1 MHEKH
6 FETRYSL
13 KILLN
18 FYFSNYS
25 FPLPLIKSILKISSN
40 QFWRAVLN
48 NNKNRLVLNNHHCSV
63 VHLSNDQSFALFRSI
78 YQSIIDSEENADC
91 NECDATRSP
100 VDNWFQWDQMK
111 VIVQSKW
118 SNLNQ
123 FACLQMHAIWD
134 ERVVC
139 RCGFV
144 FSGILV
150 VCFSHRLWLAR
161 FFSFCLSEAHCFS
174 AQVSAITETNWQT
187 SWKKT
192 CTFRVNVYFFDVYS
206 FPLNNARWNEVGWN
220 AMVLF
225 FLEVVFYAFHI
236 RFVKSNQIW
245 FFSS

>member
-1 MHEKH
+1 MGSNESNCSIKVKQSESICLLANACHLRWTGSVPVWFCIQRH
-6 FETRYSL
+6 FSSL
-13 KILLN
+13 
-18 FYFSNYS
+18 FFTS
-25 FPLPLIKSILKISSN
+25 F
-40 QFWRAVLN
+40 
-48 NNKNRLVLNNHHCSV
+48 
-63 VHLSNDQSFALFRSI
+63 
-78 YQSIIDSEENADC
+78 
-91 NECDATRSP
+91 
-100 VDNWFQWDQMK
+100 
-111 VIVQSKW
+111 VI
-118 SNLNQ
+118 
-123 FACLQMHAIWD
+123 
-134 ERVVC
+134 
-139 RCGFV
+139 GT
-144 FSGILV
+144 
-150 VCFSHRLWLAR
+150 